1 MDNKQRHK
9 RLRLLIKKL
18 NKDRKK
24 QNQKID
30 ILCNDFISA
39 QRNFIK
45 KLGIINLTA
54 NFYESILGLTDL
66 KELLCTTVEFIKA
79 EIEDINITF
88 CLRQGEN
95 PILQEDSKMGIHDSY
110 ELHIFNSDQPAAI
123 EKGSPFCEQAAKCDP
138 TQYIESCFTQELMDN
153 ISGSNKVCTL
163 DDMYA
168 MGLNGNL
175 NELNKISAVT
185 IPLGFLRNPILQ
197 NGNPKNS
204 NAGTLGSS
212 LGFILVYRS
221 SQDKL
226 NTEQISRIS
235 AITSGLSRA
244 IISCRVLSKTAD

>member
-1 MDNKQRHK
+1 MNDKLRHR
-9 RLRLLIKKL
+9 RLRILVKKL

-45 KLGIINLTA
+45 KLGIINFAA
-54 NFYESILGLTDL
+54 NLYELILGMTDL
-66 KELLCTTVEFIKA
+66 KELLCTAVEFIRTENK
-79 EIEDINITF
+79 DINITF
-88 CLRQGEN
+88 FLRQG
-95 PILQEDSKMGIHDSY
+95 DSY
-110 ELHIFNSDQPAAI
+110 ELHIFDSDQPAAI
-123 EKGSPFCEQAAKCDP
+123 ER
-138 TQYIESCFTQELMDN
+138 QYIESCFTQELMDN

-185 IPLGFLRNPILQ
+185 IPLGL
-197 NGNPKNS
+197 
-204 NAGTLGSS
+204 LGSS

-221 SQDKL
+221 SQNKLTSDDTDK
-226 NTEQISRIS
+226 IS
-235 AITSGLSRA
+235 AVTSGLSRA
-244 IISCRVLSKTAD
+244 ITSCRTLSRATD

>member
-1 MDNKQRHK
+1 VDDKQRHK
-9 RLRLLIKKL
+9 RLRLLVKKL

-39 QRNFIK
+39 QRNFIN
-45 KLGIINLTA
+45 KLGIINFTA

-66 KELLCTTVEFIKA
+66 KELLCTAVSFIKA
-79 EIEDINITF
+79 ENEDINITF
-88 CLRQGEN
+88 FLRQESPG
-95 PILQEDSKMGIHDSY
+95 LHQDDSY
-110 ELHIFNSDQPAAI
+110 ELHIFDSDQPAAI
-123 EKGSPFCEQAAKCDP
+123 DK
-138 TQYIESCFTQELMDN
+138 QYIESCFTQELMDN
-153 ISGSNKVCTL
+153 ISGSNKICTL

-185 IPLGFLRNPILQ
+185 IPLCLLRDSILQ
-197 NGNPKNS
+197 NGNPKN
-204 NAGTLGSS
+204 NNTGILGSS

-221 SQDKL
+221 SQNKL
-226 NTEQISRIS
+226 NDEKINRIS